1 MTLSWSIPLFLL
13 IVPETRSRAKNA
25 LRLYIRHCCRHCEN
39 CRLVV
44 ANKAAI
50 LAIIQPLSQASQS
63 LASFGSLDSE
73 TTVKNA
79 VSIDCTNIAMN
90 YLEDALLA
98 VTVKLVHLGARFTP
112 LDKVKGHCTVTL
124 TNSTVQGHHLTYD
137 TGHSKFDD
145 PRREPSK
152 L

>member
-1 MTLSWSIPLFLL
+1 M
-13 IVPETRSRAKNA
+13 
-25 LRLYIRHCCRHCEN
+25 
-39 CRLVV
+39 
-44 ANKAAI
+44 
-50 LAIIQPLSQASQS
+50 SQASQS

-124 TNSTVQGHHLTYD
+124 TNSTVHHLTYD
-137 TGHSKFDD
+137 TAGHSKFDD